1 MKRVGYLYEK
11 MLSPEN
17 WSKAIKGAIRNKKS
31 LFSVKRFLDK
41 GEGYAEQLRQ
51 DILNGSFKFL
61 GYNTK
66 KIYEPK
72 ERTLYIARLE
82 ERFFHWACMLM
93 IEPIF
98 EPTFHYHSYSCRK
111 GKGQHKASLACAEAV
126 RKYKYVLDI
135 DAAKFYPSIPHDRL
149 KLDLAKKI
157 KDKKFLE
164 DALYRIID
172 SHHTPGRKGYGVPIG
187 NYSSQIFGNIYMTK
201 LDNFCNNLEGAKRV
215 LRYCDNSLI
224 FFNDKELAKKAKK
237 QVQDFYR
244 DVLDMRMSKCELYPT
259 TQGVDFVGYR
269 HFRDTVLVRKRT
281 AKRIDRRM
289 RKLPKM
295 LETGRIGYKE
305 AMGKVASAIGWTK
318 HAHSKRFV
326 ERIGLYGLLEGI
338 KNELKQSA

>member
-1 MKRVGYLYEK
+1 MKRVGYLYDK

-17 WSKAIKGAIRNKKS
+17 WAKAVKGAIRNKKS
-31 LFSVKRFLDK
+31 LYSVKRFLERGK
-41 GEGYAEQLRQ
+41 EYPEELRQ
-51 DILNGSFKFL
+51 QVVNGEFKFL

-82 ERFFHWACMLM
+82 ERFFHWACMLI

-98 EPTFHYHSYSCRK
+98 EPTFHFHSYSCRK

-126 RKYKYVLDI
+126 RKYKYVVDI
-135 DAAKFYPSIPHDRL
+135 DAAKFYPSIPHDLL
-149 KLDLAKKI
+149 KKDLAQKI

-164 DALYRIID
+164 EAPYRIID

-224 FFNDKELAKKAKK
+224 FFNDKELARKAKK
-237 QVQDFYR
+237 EIEKYYH
-244 DVLDMRMSKCELYPT
+244 DVLDMKMSKSELYPT

-269 HFRDTVLVRKRT
+269 HFKDTVLVRKRT

-295 LETGRIGYKE
+295 LASGRIDYKQ
-305 AMGKVASAIGWTK
+305 AMGKVASAIGWTR
-318 HAHSKRFV
+318 HAHSKKFV
-326 ERIGLYGLLEGI
+326 ERVGLVTMLEDI
-338 KNELKQSA
+338 KNELKQSS